1 MWWLESVLG
10 IVVLKWEFSVLE
22 IWNIVIK
29 LLLPWTCRL
38 WPVQGTVWGSPLGS
52 SLEGQRMQEGWTF
65 SKNNIWKAQE
75 QASPMSHKTSEQGR
89 KLAWMNRE
97 LLIELKEKKY
107 TIFGR
112 GGKWLRKITRVS
124 LGYAGRKSERPK
136 AQLEFSLASAT
147 RENIFFFPNTLTES
161 QGELQSFIACDG
173 KHCHQGWGKG
183 WGTWCLLCFSL

>member
-1 MWWLESVLG
+1 
-10 IVVLKWEFSVLE
+10 
-22 IWNIVIK
+22 
-29 LLLPWTCRL
+29 
-38 WPVQGTVWGSPLGS
+38 
-52 SLEGQRMQEGWTF
+52 
-65 SKNNIWKAQE
+65 
-75 QASPMSHKTSEQGR
+75 MSHKTSEQGR

-161 QGELQSFIACDG
+161 QGEFQSFIACDG
-173 KHCHQGWGKG
+173 KHCHQG
-183 WGTWCLLCFSL
+183 

>member
-1 MWWLESVLG
+1 
-10 IVVLKWEFSVLE
+10 
-22 IWNIVIK
+22 
-29 LLLPWTCRL
+29 
-38 WPVQGTVWGSPLGS
+38 
-52 SLEGQRMQEGWTF
+52 
-65 SKNNIWKAQE
+65 
-75 QASPMSHKTSEQGR
+75 MSHKTSEQGR

-147 RENIFFFPNTLTES
+147 RENIFFFSKYINREPRRVSILY
-161 QGELQSFIACDG
+161 CM
-173 KHCHQGWGKG
+173 
-183 WGTWCLLCFSL
+183 